1 MIPRDPLPAKTM
13 FQEKRRK
20 GSREVQ
26 PQGLGNQTDIA
37 ICYCSHLALGR
48 LFFQGYFYRCIFVFR
63 LPSTCLSGF
72 ILKHL
77 RPCREPFGSVKQQDG
92 SEPCLVGEDLSFQN
106 WCISTSSDGK
116 GMWWQRWEQ
125 GRKRGTSL
133 ARRKTLSR
141 HLGLSAR
148 HFQFPSICQTEI
160 VGGHV
165 KPSKAESQQNKI
177 NSYIHRHKSIS
188 IFIIGPYRSL
198 YIMGQVA
205 WASTNFFPG

>member
-1 MIPRDPLPAKTM
+1 MQGALWLCETAGGLRALPG
-13 FQEKRRK
+13 RR
-20 GSREVQ
+20 R
-26 PQGLGNQTDIA
+26 
-37 ICYCSHLALGR
+37 
-48 LFFQGYFYRCIFVFR
+48 
-63 LPSTCLSGF
+63 
-72 ILKHL
+72 
-77 RPCREPFGSVKQQDG
+77 SV
-92 SEPCLVGEDLSFQN
+92 LTF
-106 WCISTSSDGK
+106 WCIPTSNGGK

-125 GRKRGTSL
+125 GLKGGTSL
-133 ARRKTLSR
+133 ARRKTRSR

-177 NSYIHRHKSIS
+177 NSHIHGHKSIS

-205 WASTNFFPG
+205 WASTNFFPGYGSVLLLEISIQKDAYFVPNQESQVSLCLAQIFIIC